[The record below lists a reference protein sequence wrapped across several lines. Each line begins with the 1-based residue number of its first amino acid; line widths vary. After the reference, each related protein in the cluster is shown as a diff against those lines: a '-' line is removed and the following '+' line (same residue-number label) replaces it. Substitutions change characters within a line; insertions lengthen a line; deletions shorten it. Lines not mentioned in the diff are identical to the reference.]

1 MQLSV
6 IILNY
11 NVRYF
16 LELCVK
22 SVLESVSSIDAEVIV
37 VDNNSSDNSSLMLQ
51 QVFKGQIRVIE
62 NKVNLGFSKAY
73 NQAVESC
80 LGNYIC
86 ILNPDTVVAEDT
98 FIKTLDLLKSK
109 KELGALGCRMIDGSG
124 KFLPESKRNIPSPKI
139 ALKKIIG
146 DSKNYYASLDEKYS
160 GYVEAL
166 AGAFIVMSKSKYI
179 EVGGFDEDY
188 FMYGEDIDLSLK
200 LLKAGYKNYYCG
212 DATIIHFKG
221 ESTLK
226 NHTYAKRFY
235 GAMYLFYKKHFNNG
249 FLWSMLVYLMVIF
262 FRITYFFKKE
272 KVYNEKK
279 SLQDKPN
286 IITANNLSYKELI
299 STLDNSK
306 TNFYIQANG
315 SQYAV
320 ASWGEDNKGSVI
332 EV

>member
-1 MQLSV
+1 
-6 IILNY
+6 
-11 NVRYF
+11 
-16 LELCVK
+16 
-22 SVLESVSSIDAEVIV
+22 
-37 VDNNSSDNSSLMLQ
+37 
-51 QVFKGQIRVIE
+51 
-62 NKVNLGFSKAY
+62 
-73 NQAVESC
+73 
-80 LGNYIC
+80 
-86 ILNPDTVVAEDT
+86 
-98 FIKTLDLLKSK
+98 
-109 KELGALGCRMIDGSG
+109 
-124 KFLPESKRNIPSPKI
+124 
-139 ALKKIIG
+139 
-146 DSKNYYASLDEKYS
+146 
-160 GYVEAL
+160 
-166 AGAFIVMSKSKYI
+166 MSKSQYI

-212 DATIIHFKG
+212 DVTIIHFKG

-226 NHTYAKRFY
+226 NHNYAKRFY